1 MNRTLLAY
9 FSTSSLE
16 RCLTVGFPVWHLGRH
31 FLARHLAPSLSH
43 SLLVE
48 ALGLFLLLAARRP
61 DSLAIG
67 GGPVLRLEEWLEEV
81 EGYGKDYGRVLL
93 RGDLAHRLKQPQLQ
107 SRRALQTVGGLPE
120 ALRGLI
126 LAFCCDDLRPPL
138 ALALGLTG
146 HRPLHVLRDLHV
158 LDLDHAHLDAP
169 GLRLLVYDRLQLLV
183 YLLAVGKEVVEVL
196 LPKDAPQG
204 GLGDLAGREDVVLY
218 LQDALVGVDHPEVDH
233 RGHSGGNVVAGY
245 DLLGGHLHGYGPQVY
260 LDHPV
265 HERQEDEEPRPL
277 GTSLYPTD
285 PKDHT
290 QLVLLDYLDGAE
302 YYRDDDYRDDHHY
315 DGHQSYSECLQQA
328 QGCVHEKSSFI
339 LVLRV

>member
-1 MNRTLLAY
+1 IQ
-9 FSTSSLE
+9 
-16 RCLTVGFPVWHLGRH
+16 RCLTVGFPVWHLVWHFGRD
-31 FLARHLAPSLSH
+31 FLARYLARSVSYG
-43 SLLVE
+43 LLIQP
-48 ALGLFLLLAARRP
+48 LCLFLLLTPRRP
-61 DSLAIG
+61 DSLPVG
-67 GGPVLRLEEWLEEV
+67 GGSVLGFKERLEEV
-81 EGYGKDYGRVLL
+81 KRYGQDDGRVLL

-107 SRRALQTVGGLPE
+107 RRRALQTVCGLPE
-120 ALRGLI
+120 ALGGLI
-126 LAFCCDDLRPPL
+126 LPLGSDVLGPPL
-138 ALALGLTG
+138 AFALGLTG

-169 GLRLLVYDRLQLLV
+169 GFGLLVYDRLQLLV
-183 YLLAVGKEVVEVL
+183 YLLAVGKEVVEIL

-218 LQDALVGVDHPEVDH
+218 LQDALVGVNHPEVDH

-265 HERQEDEEPRPL
+265 HERQEDEEPRSL
-277 GTSLYPTD
+277 GSSLYPTD

-290 QLVLLDYLDGAE
+290 PLVLLDYLDGAE